1 MRRLCAVLLLTF
13 VAATRALAQVQSRPT
28 AAPVVTAANESWYVN
43 GEPLQFAGDLYFP
56 AGATVFFNGNTMV
69 RSGNYNGVPLYTDT
83 TIEPYSIVYVPI
95 QRGLMQ
101 PYERPRQGALAGTV
115 ASRTPSFPV
124 RISSMAIGSF
134 GAFGVLPQAAAAPTA
149 LPAPIGAINVYTPEP
164 PPATVL
170 PVVAPLAVTTS
181 ANATTQPTAE
191 TGMTFATIGRPT
203 SNDGVWIR
211 YLGEKWVSAGP
222 AVPITPETFRV
233 VGSYEGFPVF
243 ARKDG
248 SEQVIYVATR
258 GGLAA
263 PYRLK
268 Q

>member
-1 MRRLCAVLLLTF
+1 MVERESSMRRFCAFLLLTLI
-13 VAATRALAQVQSRPT
+13 AAAPAIAQVQSRPT
-28 AAPVVTAANESWYVN
+28 DRPLLTAENESWYVN
-43 GEPLQFAGDLYFP
+43 GEPLQFAGDLYYP

-69 RSGNYNGVPLYTDT
+69 RSGHYNGVPLYTDT

-101 PYERPRQGALAGTV
+101 PYERPRQGVLAGTV

-124 RISSMAIGSF
+124 RMTSPA
-134 GAFGVLPQAAAAPTA
+134 VLPQAPAAPTV
-149 LPAPIGAINVYTPEP
+149 LPIPIGAISIYTPEP
-164 PPATVL
+164 SAAPVA
-170 PVVAPLAVTTS
+170 PVVAPLVVTTS
-181 ANATTQPTAE
+181 DNATAQPNSE
-191 TGMTFATIGRPT
+191 TSRTFATIGRPT

-211 YLGEKWVSAGP
+211 YLGEKWISAGP
-222 AVPITPETFRV
+222 AVPITPESFRV

-243 ARKDG
+243 ARKEG
-248 SEQVIYVATR
+248 SDQVIYVPTR
-258 GGLAA
+258 AGLAA

>member
-1 MRRLCAVLLLTF
+1 MDRFSAFLLLTLIA
-13 VAATRALAQVQSRPT
+13 VTPASAQVQSRPT
-28 AAPVVTAANESWYVN
+28 DRPVVTADNESWFVN
-43 GEPLQFAGDLYFP
+43 GEPLQFAGDLYYP
-56 AGATVFFNGNTMV
+56 AGARVFFNGNTMV
-69 RSGNYNGVPLYTDT
+69 RSGHYNGVPLYTDT

-95 QRGLMQ
+95 QRGLVQ

-124 RISSMAIGSF
+124 RMTSNSFGSF
-134 GAFGVLPQAAAAPTA
+134 GVVAQAAVAPTA
-149 LPAPIGAINVYTPEP
+149 LPAPIGAISVYTPEP
-164 PPATVL
+164 PSALVVPVL
-170 PVVAPLAVTTS
+170 APLAVTTNT
-181 ANATTQPTAE
+181 ADAQPNLE
-191 TGMTFATIGRPT
+191 TGITFATIGRPA

-211 YLGEKWVSAGP
+211 YLGEKWISAGP
-222 AVPITPETFRV
+222 AVPITPEWFRA

-248 SEQVIYVATR
+248 SEQVIYIPTR
-258 GGLAA
+258 AGLAA

>member
-1 MRRLCAVLLLTF
+1 MRGACAFLLLVLVVSGSAF
-13 VAATRALAQVQSRPT
+13 AQVQSRPT
-28 AAPVVTAANESWYVN
+28 DAPVVTAANESWYIN
-43 GEPLQFAGDLYFP
+43 GEPLQFAGDLYYP
-56 AGATVFFNGNTMV
+56 AGATAFFNGNTMV
-69 RSGNYNGVPLYTDT
+69 RSGNYNGVPLYMDT

-101 PYERPRQGALAGTV
+101 PYERLRQGALAGTV

-124 RISSMAIGSF
+124 RMTSTASGSSA
-134 GAFGVLPQAAAAPTA
+134 ALPQAAAAPTA
-149 LPAPIGAINVYTPEP
+149 LPTTIGAISVYTPEP
-164 PPATVL
+164 SSPAVL
-170 PVVAPLAVTTS
+170 PVIGPLTVTTS
-181 ANATTQPTAE
+181 ASVPPQTNTE
-191 TGMTFATIGRPT
+191 TNLTFSTIGRPA

-211 YLGEKWVSAGP
+211 YLGERWVSSGP
-222 AVPITPETFRV
+222 AVPITPESFRV

-248 SEQVIYVATR
+248 SEQVIYVPTR
-258 GGLAA
+258 AGLAA

>member
-1 MRRLCAVLLLTF
+1 MI
-13 VAATRALAQVQSRPT
+13 ATTPVIAQVQSRPT
-28 AAPVVTAANESWYVN
+28 DPPVVTAANESWYVN
-43 GEPLQFAGDLYFP
+43 GEPLQFAGDLYYP
-56 AGATVFFNGNTMV
+56 AGARVFFNGNTMV
-69 RSGNYNGVPLYTDT
+69 RSGHYNGVPLYTDT

-95 QRGLMQ
+95 QRGLVQ
-101 PYERPRQGALAGTV
+101 PYERPRQGAFAGTV

-124 RISSMAIGSF
+124 RMASSSFGSIGS
-134 GAFGVLPQAAAAPTA
+134 FGVLPQAGAAPTA
-149 LPAPIGAINVYTPEP
+149 LPAPIGAISVYTPEP
-164 PPATVL
+164 PSAPNV

-181 ANATTQPTAE
+181 SATPQLNSE
-191 TGMTFATIGRPT
+191 TGITFATIGRPAM
-203 SNDGVWIR
+203 NDGVWIP

-222 AVPITPETFRV
+222 AVPITPESFRV

-248 SEQVIYVATR
+248 SDQVIYVPTR
-258 GGLAA
+258 AGLAA